1 MGGQLVLLLD
11 GARLAVSSLKLTA
24 LTASTDCS
32 FMYNQHKSRINLRSW
47 PENYIILL

>member
-24 LTASTDCS
+24 LTASTVCS